1 MTHPLVLVLCA
12 NERYF
17 PGLYLSLATTLKN
30 LDCDYSALIYI
41 IDAGVSE
48 KSKENLDSLVARFGD
63 HKISYI
69 LPRSERIESVR
80 SGAHHISTY
89 MRLELPELVDAE
101 WILYIDADMLVLQD
115 VCQLWQKIPSLSSQL
130 AGCQDWETK
139 SLRQD
144 MGNLIDELHLE
155 AQKGYFNAGLLLMDL
170 GKLRSS
176 CFADR
181 AISFLT
187 EYGKKV
193 RFADQTA
200 LNALAGKNW
209 HEFDNT
215 WNTPAWSYDTS
226 NDNQLPGVLHFTNHA
241 PWLERRYTPSQFLFE
256 RISKELGLELPAP
269 ETGLLR
275 SSTSAVLSWFL
286 APLRATYQ
294 ICCAL
299 LACIQRKKQARDA
312 SFRIACHWWGYF
324 IGGPVRV
331 LRYRKRIREIKSPSF
346 DPLIRTVS

>member
-30 LDCDYSALIYI
+30 LDCEFSALIYI
-41 IDAGVSE
+41 IDAGISE
-48 KSKENLDSLVARFGD
+48 KSKENLNSLAARFGD

-115 VCQLWQKIPSLSSQL
+115 VCQLWRKVPSLSSEL

-144 MGNLIDELHLE
+144 MGGLVDKLHLE
-155 AQKGYFNAGLLLMDL
+155 SQHGYFNAGFLMMNL
-170 GKLRSS
+170 QSMRLASFS
-176 CFADR
+176 DR
-181 AISFLT
+181 AISFLAEHG
-187 EYGKKV
+187 EYI

-209 HEFDNT
+209 HKFDNR
-215 WNTPAWSYDTS
+215 WNTPAWSYDAS
-226 NDNQLPGVLHFTNHA
+226 NDNQLPAVLHFTNHA

-256 RISKELGLELPAP
+256 RMSKELGFELPDP
-269 ETGLLR
+269 ETGVFR
-275 SSTSAVLSWFL
+275 SSVNATLSWFL
-286 APLRATYQ
+286 APLRAAYQ
-294 ICCAL
+294 LYCAL
-299 LACIQRKKQARDA
+299 LAGIQRKKQAQDV
-312 SFRIACHWWGYF
+312 SLRIARHWLAYF
-324 IGGPVRV
+324 FGGPLRV
-331 LRYRKRIREIKSPSF
+331 MRYWKRIREINSPLF
-346 DPLIRTVS
+346 NPFL